1 MIDKEEGMN
10 LGMATDTLEFKKST
24 SEIKEAIQ
32 SIGGKTIRCQ
42 VFVMSFKRRKQVL
55 SYAFTVIR

>member
-1 MIDKEEGMN
+1 MRKRPQSDFRLCYNGFKMIDKEGMN

-32 SIGGKTIRCQ
+32 SIGAK
-42 VFVMSFKRRKQVL
+42 L
-55 SYAFTVIR
+55 

>member
-1 MIDKEEGMN
+1 MIDKEGMN

-32 SIGGKTIRCQ
+32 SIGAK
-42 VFVMSFKRRKQVL
+42 L
-55 SYAFTVIR
+55 

>member
-1 MIDKEEGMN
+1 MN